1 MRVCVCVQMTL
12 LLHTHAHSVCVCVCA
27 NDIAAAHTNDIAAA
41 HTHARRFVVEAAA
54 AQSAAAQPLAD

>member
-1 MRVCVCVQMTL
+1 MTL